1 VFFEPGS
8 IVIVRHFNS
17 ALSASKLEA
26 IYGFHSKERILGF
39 YDTQNSS
46 YLVQESKISLGKIL
60 ISSEFNLIPT
70 TFSIS
75 NNRNFSSRYDGK
87 SPSSVSA
94 NTWFSTSLACS
105 AREATSNTRKSLRYT
120 KSVDTSSYHR
130 LRSSN
135 FTRIVAQVPDLD
147 YLHDSSLSKE
157 MQVNLIPWDGMM
169 IWSSTK
175 PAHLIY
181 LITRRIAN
189 FLNSFF

>member
-75 NNRNFSSRYDGK
+75 NNRNYSSRYDGK

-94 NTWFSTSLACS
+94 NT
-105 AREATSNTRKSLRYT
+105 
-120 KSVDTSSYHR
+120 
-130 LRSSN
+130 
-135 FTRIVAQVPDLD
+135 
-147 YLHDSSLSKE
+147 
-157 MQVNLIPWDGMM
+157 
-169 IWSSTK
+169 
-175 PAHLIY
+175 
-181 LITRRIAN
+181 
-189 FLNSFF
+189 